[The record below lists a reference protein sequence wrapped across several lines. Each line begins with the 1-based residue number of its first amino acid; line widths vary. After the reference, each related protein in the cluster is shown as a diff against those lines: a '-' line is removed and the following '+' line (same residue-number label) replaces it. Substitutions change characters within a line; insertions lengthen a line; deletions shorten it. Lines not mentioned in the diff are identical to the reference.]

1 MEKKIII
8 ATQNLGKLKEFEIAL
23 SSFFDTFLSLKSFN
37 DQDEVEE
44 NGMTYQ
50 ENAHLKAIYFYE
62 KYHLPVIADD
72 SGLEVSTLNN
82 YPGIYSARIG
92 ENDEKRRKIILNK
105 LDGNSSRDASMITH
119 LTYMDDTGIYDFEA
133 RVEGKISLEEEGDQ
147 GFGYDRIFIP
157 KGYSN
162 TFSCMQPN
170 EKLNVSHRGNAI
182 QQLIQF
188 LKEKSYE

>member
-1 MEKKIII
+1 MKNKIII

-44 NGMTYQ
+44 NGKTYQ
-50 ENAHLKAIYFYE
+50 ENARLKAVYFYE

-72 SGLEVSTLNN
+72 SGLEVLSLNN

-92 ENDEKRRKIILNK
+92 ENDEKRREIILTK
-105 LDGNSSRDASMITH
+105 LKSISSREASMITH
-119 LTYMDDTGIYDFEA
+119 LTYMDDTGMYDFEA
-133 RVEGKISLEEEGDQ
+133 RVEGKISFQEEGDQ

-157 KGYSN
+157 KGYSH
-162 TFSCMQPN
+162 TFSCMQPT